1 MARELARLEVSS
13 VRRNIGL
20 AMQGGLGLFLLYIVA
35 TGSGITTV
43 SAAILALT
51 GFGLLW
57 FAWRFWL
64 ATTSALILTTEGLF
78 DSHGRKFCGFEDIRK
93 VDRGFFAF
101 RPSAGFLIQTK
112 TPVQRGWAPGLWWA
126 FGKNI
131 GVGGAT
137 GRPAGKQM
145 ADIISVML
153 TERGAEIKNMDIDD
167 EPPK

>member
-13 VRRNIGL
+13 LRRNMGL
-20 AMQGGLGLFLLYIVA
+20 AMQGGLGLFLLYVVA
-35 TGSGITTV
+35 TGSGIT
-43 SAAILALT
+43 SGASLILALA

-57 FAWRFWL
+57 FTWKFWK
-64 ATTSALILTTEGLF
+64 ATSGALILTTEGLF
-78 DSHGRKFCGFEDIRK
+78 DSDGRKFCGFEDIKK

-112 TPVQRGWAPGLWWA
+112 SRVQRGWAPGLWWA
-126 FGKNI
+126 FGRSI

-137 GRPAGKQM
+137 SRPAGKQM

-153 TERGAEIKNMDIDD
+153 TERGTEIKNMGDK
-167 EPPK
+167 PPED